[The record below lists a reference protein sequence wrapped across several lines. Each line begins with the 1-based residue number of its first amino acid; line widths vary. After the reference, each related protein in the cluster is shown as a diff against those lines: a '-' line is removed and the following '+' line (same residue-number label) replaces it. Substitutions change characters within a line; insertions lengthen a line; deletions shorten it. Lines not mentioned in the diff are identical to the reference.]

1 MKKIIIIYI
10 AAFSI
15 LCLFKKTAI
24 CQNIGDNIH
33 GGVVFYLNGNG
44 GGLVALKTATA
55 GAVNAS
61 WGCRGTIVNAG
72 GTAIGTG
79 YSNTV
84 NILSGCTTPGI
95 FADIISQLTHEG
107 YSDWYMPSK
116 DELQEIR
123 DVFWGNGFNTYFAQ
137 SPNGYY
143 DYITSSEASS
153 ETAWR
158 LNCSNNVWEAN
169 WKDATNFGT
178 IPIRGFGTMM
188 PVMGCTDPTACNYN
202 ASANVDDGSCELP
215 DGCTD
220 SLACNYDPNAGCDDG
235 SCSYPATSV
244 DGVWYLLD
252 PNDYGGYTSWGLH
265 YNMTFNEANGTV
277 NWALMPS
284 SCNGG
289 YGYCPPDPFMYNTTY
304 SYSFCGNTL
313 IINNTTLTYDSILG
327 IFTGDYIGTAVVM
340 VPVPWETGCTDSKAC
355 NYNPNSNYDFNTTCT
370 YTSGCMDSTA
380 FNYNPNACIADNS
393 CIPIV
398 NG

>member
-1 MKKIIIIYI
+1 
-10 AAFSI
+10 
-15 LCLFKKTAI
+15 
-24 CQNIGDNIH
+24 
-33 GGVVFYLNGNG
+33 
-44 GGLVALKTATA
+44 
-55 GAVNAS
+55 
-61 WGCRGTIVNAG
+61 
-72 GTAIGTG
+72 
-79 YSNTV
+79 
-84 NILSGCTTPGI
+84 
-95 FADIISQLTHEG
+95 
-107 YSDWYMPSK
+107 
-116 DELQEIR
+116 
-123 DVFWGNGFNTYFAQ
+123 
-137 SPNGYY
+137 
-143 DYITSSEASS
+143 
-153 ETAWR
+153 
-158 LNCSNNVWEAN
+158 
-169 WKDATNFGT
+169 
-178 IPIRGFGTMM
+178 
-188 PVMGCTDPTACNYN
+188 GCTDPTACNYN

-220 SLACNYDPNAGCDDG
+220 SLACNYDPNAGCDDASCTYLG
-235 SCSYPATSV
+235 CTDPLACNYDMLAVCDDGTCSYPATSV

-327 IFTGDYIGTAVVM
+327 IFTGNYIGTAVVM
-340 VPVPWETGCTDSKAC
+340 VPVPWETGCTDSTAC

-398 NG
+398 NGCTDPTACNYNASAN